1 MEFLIFVTAAAV
13 SVASGIM
20 MIIQRNAMYSALFLV
35 LNFFCLALFYVLLG
49 AFFLAVVQVAVYAG
63 AIMVLMLFVIMLL
76 NVAQPEPVDR
86 RLAFLKPFG
95 VIAALVLMVEIGVT
109 VVRGALTPEAGG
121 AVATPIPLAT
131 ATAVATVPATGV
143 GAAEV
148 GHTQMLAAELFTRF
162 LFPFEVTSILLLGA
176 ILGAA
181 VLARKK
187 PDTMEERLGAVPAA
201 RVTGDRAD

>member
-1 MEFLIFVTAAAV
+1 MEFLIFIAAAAV

-20 MIIQRNAMYSALFLV
+20 MIVQRNAMYCALFLV

-76 NVAQPEPVDR
+76 NVAHPEPVDR

-109 VVRGALTPEAGG
+109 VVRGTLPPQA
-121 AVATPIPLAT
+121 
-131 ATAVATVPATGV
+131 
-143 GAAEV
+143 
-148 GHTQMLAAELFTRF
+148 
-162 LFPFEVTSILLLGA
+162 
-176 ILGAA
+176 
-181 VLARKK
+181 
-187 PDTMEERLGAVPAA
+187 
-201 RVTGDRAD
+201 